1 MNLLHTKVQAH
12 SVKAGA
18 ASAGLH
24 VLLFVLLAGSSA
36 AAAAQ
41 PCGSAAHHALDF
53 WIGDWTVT
61 VRGHLAGKSHIEP
74 ALGGCAILEQWTA
87 VYGAP
92 GRSISAYDAGTKRW
106 TQRYVSGGGRITDY
120 VGTILPGG
128 SVQFVA
134 PMGSVQIRMTYTR
147 LHDGSVRQRF
157 EQSTDRAKSWSPPN
171 DLIYTRAKPAKSL
184 PSRQ

>member
-24 VLLFVLLAGSSA
+24 VLLFVLLAGTSGA
-36 AAAAQ
+36 ASAQ
-41 PCGSAAHHALDF
+41 PCGTAPYHALD
-53 WIGDWTVT
+53 
-61 VRGHLAGKSHIEP
+61 
-74 ALGGCAILEQWTA
+74 WTA

-92 GRSISAYDAGTKRW
+92 GRSISAYDASTKRW

-128 SVQFVA
+128 SVQCGFA
-134 PMGSVQIRMTYTR
+134 
-147 LHDGSVRQRF
+147 
-157 EQSTDRAKSWSPPN
+157 
-171 DLIYTRAKPAKSL
+171 
-184 PSRQ
+184 